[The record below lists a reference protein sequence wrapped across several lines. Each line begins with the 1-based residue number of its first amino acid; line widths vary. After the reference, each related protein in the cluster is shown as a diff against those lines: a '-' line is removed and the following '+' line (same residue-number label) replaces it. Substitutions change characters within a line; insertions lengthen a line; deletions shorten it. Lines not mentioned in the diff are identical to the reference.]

1 MGVRA
6 RVEIFALSKSG
17 RTTSESDKILKIKRS
32 TVYRINWKGLLKPR
46 RPVRRSNR
54 RTFLDSMGELAKE
67 LHVSRTTRQ
76 RAVRENCTLAKGGGE
91 QQQGICQEENMY
103 CTTEA
108 RRSRRAPLCRFL

>member
-6 RVEIFALSKSG
+6 RVEILALSKSG
-17 RTTSESDKILKIKRS
+17 RTTSESDKILKMKRS
-32 TVYRINWKGLLKPR
+32 TVYRINWKGPG

-67 LHVSRTTRQ
+67 LHVSRTTME
-76 RAVRENCTLAKGGGE
+76 RAVRENCTLAKGSGE

-103 CTTEA
+103 CTTGA